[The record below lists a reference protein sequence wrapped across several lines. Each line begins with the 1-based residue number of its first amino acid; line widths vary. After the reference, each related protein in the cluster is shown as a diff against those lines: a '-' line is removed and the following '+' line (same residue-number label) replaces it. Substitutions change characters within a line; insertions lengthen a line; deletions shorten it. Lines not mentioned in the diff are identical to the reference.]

1 MSDVRPSEVL
11 RRAADYLDRHGV
23 QSPHATAEVLLIHVL
38 RTDRAGLCTRTE
50 GLDAR
55 EARMFGR
62 AICQRCTGT
71 PVQHLTG
78 EQAFRRLV
86 LEVRPGVFVPRP
98 ETEVLVEHAL
108 DALGD
113 REGPVVVD
121 AGTGTGAV
129 ALAIKDEHPGAKV
142 FATDRSPE
150 SVELAVANADRLGL
164 DVTVLEGDLL
174 QPLPADLRGWVDLVV
189 SNPPYVSPEEL
200 DDLPFEVRG
209 DPPLALVDDGTIFA
223 RLAGEALRWL
233 RDGGTL
239 AVEIDARRGVDVA
252 ETFRRDFVDVRVEP
266 DLAGRDRVVVA
277 RAP

>member
-1 MSDVRPSEVL
+1 MGPSEVL

-38 RTDRAGLCTRTE
+38 RTDRAGLYTRTQ

-78 EQAFRRLV
+78 EQAFRRLL

-108 DALGD
+108 DALGGL
-113 REGPVVVD
+113 EGPVVVD
-121 AGTGTGAV
+121 TGTGTGAI
-129 ALAIKDEHPGAKV
+129 ALAIKDECPGAKV

-150 SVELAVANADRLGL
+150 SVELAAANAERLGL

-174 QPLPADLRGWVDLVV
+174 QPLPADLRGWVDLIV
-189 SNPPYVSPEEL
+189 SNPPYVPPEDL
-200 DDLPFEVRG
+200 DDLPPEVRG
-209 DPPLALVDDGTIFA
+209 DPPLALVDDGTIYE
-223 RLAGEALRWL
+223 RLAGESLRWL
-233 RDGGTL
+233 RTGGTL
-239 AVEIDARRGVDVA
+239 AVEIDARRGADVA
-252 ETFRRDFVDVRVEP
+252 EALRRDFVDVLVET

>member
-1 MSDVRPSEVL
+1 MGPSEVL

-38 RTDRAGLCTRTE
+38 RTDRAGLYTRTE

-78 EQAFRRLV
+78 EQAFRRLL

-108 DALGD
+108 DALGGL
-113 REGPVVVD
+113 EGPVVVD
-121 AGTGTGAV
+121 TGTGTGAI
-129 ALAIKDEHPGAKV
+129 ALAIKDECPGAKV

-150 SVELAVANADRLGL
+150 SVELAAANAERLGL

-174 QPLPADLRGWVDLVV
+174 QPLPADLRGWVDLIV
-189 SNPPYVSPEEL
+189 SNPPYVPPEDL
-200 DDLPFEVRG
+200 DDLPPEVRG
-209 DPPLALVDDGTIFA
+209 DPPLALVDDGTIYE
-223 RLAGEALRWL
+223 RLAGESLRWL
-233 RDGGTL
+233 RTGGTL
-239 AVEIDARRGVDVA
+239 AVEIDARRGADVA
-252 ETFRRDFVDVRVEP
+252 EALRRDFVDVLVET

>member
-1 MSDVRPSEVL
+1 MGPSEVL

-38 RTDRAGLCTRTE
+38 QTDRAGLYTRTQ

-78 EQAFRRLV
+78 EQAFRRLL

-108 DALGD
+108 DALGGL
-113 REGPVVVD
+113 EGPVVVD
-121 AGTGTGAV
+121 TGTGTGAI
-129 ALAIKDEHPGAKV
+129 ALAIKDECPGAKV

-150 SVELAVANADRLGL
+150 SVELAAANAERLGL

-174 QPLPADLRGWVDLVV
+174 QPLPADLRGWVDLIV
-189 SNPPYVSPEEL
+189 SNPPYVPPEDL
-200 DDLPFEVRG
+200 DDLPPEVRG
-209 DPPLALVDDGTIFA
+209 DPPLALVDDGTIYE
-223 RLAGEALRWL
+223 RLAGESLRWL
-233 RDGGTL
+233 RTGGTL
-239 AVEIDARRGVDVA
+239 AVEIDARRGADVA
-252 ETFRRDFVDVRVEP
+252 EALRRDFVDVLVET

>member
-1 MSDVRPSEVL
+1 LGDVGPSEVL

-38 RTDRAGLCTRTE
+38 RTDRAGLYTRTQ

-78 EQAFRRLV
+78 EQAFRRLL

-108 DALGD
+108 DALGGL
-113 REGPVVVD
+113 EGPVVVD
-121 AGTGTGAV
+121 TGTGTGAI
-129 ALAIKDEHPGAKV
+129 ALAIKDECPGAKV

-150 SVELAVANADRLGL
+150 SVELAAANAERLGL

-174 QPLPADLRGWVDLVV
+174 QPLPADLRGWVDLIV
-189 SNPPYVSPEEL
+189 SNPPYVPPEDL
-200 DDLPFEVRG
+200 DDLPPEVRG
-209 DPPLALVDDGTIFA
+209 DPPLALVDDGTIYE
-223 RLAGEALRWL
+223 RLAGESLRWL
-233 RDGGTL
+233 RTGGTL
-239 AVEIDARRGVDVA
+239 AVEIDARRGADVA
-252 ETFRRDFVDVRVEP
+252 EALRRDFVDVLVET

>member
-1 MSDVRPSEVL
+1 VGPSEVL

-38 RTDRAGLCTRTE
+38 RTDRAGLYTRTQ

-78 EQAFRRLV
+78 EQAFRRLL

-108 DALGD
+108 DALGGL
-113 REGPVVVD
+113 EGPVVVD
-121 AGTGTGAV
+121 TGTGTGAI
-129 ALAIKDEHPGAKV
+129 ALAIKDECPGAKV

-150 SVELAVANADRLGL
+150 SVELAAANAERLGL

-174 QPLPADLRGWVDLVV
+174 QPLPADLRGWVDLIV
-189 SNPPYVSPEEL
+189 SNPPYVPPEDL
-200 DDLPFEVRG
+200 DDLPPEVRG
-209 DPPLALVDDGTIFA
+209 DPPLALVDDGTIYE
-223 RLAGEALRWL
+223 RLAGESLRWL
-233 RDGGTL
+233 RTGGTL
-239 AVEIDARRGVDVA
+239 AVEIDARRGADVA
-252 ETFRRDFVDVRVEP
+252 EALRRDFVDVRVEP

-277 RAP
+277 RPP

>member
-1 MSDVRPSEVL
+1 VGPSEVL

-38 RTDRAGLCTRTE
+38 RTDRAGLYTRTQ

-78 EQAFRRLV
+78 EQAFRRLL

-108 DALGD
+108 DALGGL
-113 REGPVVVD
+113 EGPVVVD
-121 AGTGTGAV
+121 TGTGTGAI
-129 ALAIKDEHPGAKV
+129 ALAIKDECPGAKV

-150 SVELAVANADRLGL
+150 SVELAAANAERLGL

-174 QPLPADLRGWVDLVV
+174 QPLPADLRGWVDLIV
-189 SNPPYVSPEEL
+189 SNPPYVPPEDL
-200 DDLPFEVRG
+200 DDLPPEVRG
-209 DPPLALVDDGTIFA
+209 DPPLALVDDGTIYE
-223 RLAGEALRWL
+223 RLAGESLRWL
-233 RDGGTL
+233 RTGGTL
-239 AVEIDARRGVDVA
+239 AVEIDARRGADVA
-252 ETFRRDFVDVRVEP
+252 EALRRDFVDVLVET